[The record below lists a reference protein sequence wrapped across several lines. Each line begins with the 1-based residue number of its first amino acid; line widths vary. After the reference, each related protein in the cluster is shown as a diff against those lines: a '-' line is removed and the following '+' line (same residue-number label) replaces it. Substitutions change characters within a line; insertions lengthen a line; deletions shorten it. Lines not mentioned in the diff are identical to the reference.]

1 MLVCSEYQARATDYR
16 HLSNYVSNRRQL
28 VRPPLNSNSEVT
40 DELLWIRLMAS
51 PKRPATERVVTFT
64 PLIAGRRTV
73 SVVMSSS
80 ISDFRNLSIPTFPR
94 MAWET
99 QATM

>member
-1 MLVCSEYQARATDYR
+1 MAR
-16 HLSNYVSNRRQL
+16 HQL

-51 PKRPATERVVTFT
+51 PKRPANDKVVIFT
-64 PLIAGRRTV
+64 LAIIGRRTV
-73 SVVMSSS
+73 SVVTNSS
-80 ISDFRNLSIPTFPR
+80 IGDLRNLSTPTSLR

-99 QATM
+99 QATIFLAPLRLSSLAASTSVPAV